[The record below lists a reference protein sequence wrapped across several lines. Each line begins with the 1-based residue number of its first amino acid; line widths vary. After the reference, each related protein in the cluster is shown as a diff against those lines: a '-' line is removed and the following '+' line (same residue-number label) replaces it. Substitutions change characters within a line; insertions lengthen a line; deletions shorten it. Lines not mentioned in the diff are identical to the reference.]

1 MTTTTIDQ
9 ADGARPA
16 RMDGHCDVGLAIRAR
31 DVLRSE
37 WTKLRSVRS
46 TYWALIVAAAVS
58 VAGSA
63 LAAFPAGRAGA
74 GRASGLPDPV
84 AFSFIGWAEYPVLA
98 IGILGV
104 LTFTSEYATGQIRT
118 TFAAVP
124 RRLAVLAAKT
134 AVVAAV
140 ALVFGE
146 LLALA
151 SFSLTQAILSRHG
164 RGVAL
169 SHPGVPGA
177 VLAAGFALVV
187 VAVTGVGLGAA
198 IRHTAGAIAVL
209 PVVFYLPLTLLALPA
224 PWNHRIDRFTLPV
237 AAYQVVALH
246 PAANL
251 LDPALSM
258 LVLIGWPAVILA
270 VAAVLTARRAP

>member
-1 MTTTTIDQ
+1 MTAAKIIRSDRPGAAGLTDTA
-9 ADGARPA
+9 ADGLTA
-16 RMDGHCDVGLAIRAR
+16 RAR
-31 DVLRSE
+31 DVLISE

-46 TYWALIVAAAVS
+46 TYWALIVAAVVS

-63 LAAFPAGRAGA
+63 LAALTGGKGGP
-74 GRASGLPDPV
+74 LPDPV

-98 IGILGV
+98 VGILGV
-104 LTFTSEYATGQIRT
+104 LTFTSECATGQIRT
-118 TFAAVP
+118 TFTAVP

-134 AVVAAV
+134 AVIAAL

-146 LLALA
+146 VLAVA
-151 SFSLTQAILSRHG
+151 SFSLTQALLSRHG

-177 VLAAGFALVV
+177 VLAAGFVLLV

-209 PVVFYLPLTLLALPA
+209 PVVFYLPLTLLTLPA

-246 PAANL
+246 PATNL
-251 LDPALSM
+251 LAPALSVV
-258 LVLIGWPAVILA
+258 VLIGWPAIILA
-270 VAAVLTARRAP
+270 IAAILITRRPA

>member
-1 MTTTTIDQ
+1 MTTAKIILSDQ
-9 ADGARPA
+9 PDAAGPADTAADGRTA
-16 RMDGHCDVGLAIRAR
+16 RAR
-31 DVLRSE
+31 DVLISE

-46 TYWALIVAAAVS
+46 TYWALVVAAVVS

-63 LAAFPAGRAGA
+63 LAALNGGRG
-74 GRASGLPDPV
+74 GPLPDPV

-98 IGILGV
+98 VGILGV
-104 LTFTSEYATGQIRT
+104 LTFTSECATGQIRT
-118 TFAAVP
+118 TFTAVP

-134 AVVAAV
+134 AVIAAL
-140 ALVFGE
+140 ALVFGDV
-146 LLALA
+146 LAVA
-151 SFSLTQAILSRHG
+151 SFSLTQALLSRHG

-177 VLAAGFALVV
+177 VLAAGFVLVV

-209 PVVFYLPLTLLALPA
+209 PVVFYLPLTLLTLPA
-224 PWNHRIDRFTLPV
+224 PWNHRIDRFTLPL

-246 PAANL
+246 PATNL
-251 LDPALSM
+251 LAPTLSL
-258 LVLIGWPAVILA
+258 LVLIGWPAIILA
-270 VAAVLTARRAP
+270 IAAILITRRSA

>member
-1 MTTTTIDQ
+1 MTTVGIRRGDQ
-9 ADGARPA
+9 AGPAADGVAA
-16 RMDGHCDVGLAIRAR
+16 RAR
-31 DVLRSE
+31 DVLLSE
-37 WTKLRSVRS
+37 WIKLRSVRS
-46 TYWALIVAAAVS
+46 TYWALIVAAVVS

-63 LAAFPAGRAGA
+63 LAAFPASTAGT
-74 GRASGLPDPV
+74 GASLPDPV
-84 AFSFIGWAEYPVLA
+84 AFSFVGWAEYPVLA
-98 IGILGV
+98 VGILGV
-104 LTFTSEYATGQIRT
+104 LTFTSECATGQIRT
-118 TFAAVP
+118 TFTAVP

-134 AVVAAV
+134 VVVAAL

-146 LLALA
+146 LLAVA

-164 RGVAL
+164 QGVAL

-177 VLAAGFALVV
+177 VLAAGFVLVV
-187 VAVTGVGLGAA
+187 VAVTGVALGAA

-209 PVVFYLPLTLLALPA
+209 PAVFYLPLALLSLPA

-246 PAANL
+246 PATNL
-251 LDPALSM
+251 LAPALSM

-270 VAAVLTARRAP
+270 IAAILITRRSA

>member
-1 MTTTTIDQ
+1 MTT
-9 ADGARPA
+9 AEHPPGRPGPPGPA
-16 RMDGHCDVGLAIRAR
+16 GPRPRAR
-31 DVLRSE
+31 DVLVSE

-46 TYWALIVAAAVS
+46 TYWALIVAAVVS

-63 LAAFPAGRAGA
+63 LAALPAGKGA
-74 GRASGLPDPV
+74 PLPDPV

-98 IGILGV
+98 VGILGV

-118 TFAAVP
+118 TFTAVP

-134 AVVAAV
+134 AVVAAL

-146 LLALA
+146 LLAVA

-164 RGVAL
+164 QGVAL

-177 VLAAGFALVV
+177 VLAAGFVLVV

-209 PVVFYLPLTLLALPA
+209 PVVFYLPLALLSLPA
-224 PWNHRIDRFTLPV
+224 PWNHRIGRFTLPV

-246 PAANL
+246 PATNL
-251 LDPALSM
+251 LAPALSM
-258 LVLIGWPAVILA
+258 LVLIGWPAIILA
-270 VAAVLTARRAP
+270 IAAILITRRAA

>member
-1 MTTTTIDQ
+1 MTTAKIIRSDQPGAAGPTDTT
-9 ADGARPA
+9 ADGLTA
-16 RMDGHCDVGLAIRAR
+16 RAR
-31 DVLRSE
+31 DVLISE

-46 TYWALIVAAAVS
+46 TYWALFVAAVVS

-63 LAAFPAGRAGA
+63 LAALTGGKAGP
-74 GRASGLPDPV
+74 LPDPV

-98 IGILGV
+98 VGILGV
-104 LTFTSEYATGQIRT
+104 LTFTSECATGQIRT
-118 TFAAVP
+118 TFTAVP
-124 RRLAVLAAKT
+124 RRLAVVAAKT
-134 AVVAAV
+134 AVIAAV

-146 LLALA
+146 ALAVA
-151 SFSLTQAILSRHG
+151 SFSLTQALLSRHS

-177 VLAAGFALVV
+177 VLAAGFVLVV

-209 PVVFYLPLTLLALPA
+209 PVVFYLPLTLLTLPA

-246 PAANL
+246 PATNL
-251 LDPALSM
+251 LAPALSM
-258 LVLIGWPAVILA
+258 LVLIGWPAIILA
-270 VAAVLTARRAP
+270 IAAILITRRSA

>member
-1 MTTTTIDQ
+1 MTTAKIIGGDQ
-9 ADGARPA
+9 ARAAGSAGPAADGRAA
-16 RMDGHCDVGLAIRAR
+16 RAR
-31 DVLRSE
+31 DVLVSE

-46 TYWALIVAAAVS
+46 TYWALIVAAVVS

-63 LAAFPAGRAGA
+63 LAALPAGNGA
-74 GRASGLPDPV
+74 PLPDPV

-98 IGILGV
+98 VGILGA

-118 TFAAVP
+118 TFSAVP

-134 AVVAAV
+134 SVVAAL

-146 LLALA
+146 LLAVA

-164 RGVAL
+164 QGVSL
-169 SHPGVPGA
+169 SQPGVPGA
-177 VLAAGFALVV
+177 VFAAGFVLVV

-209 PVVFYLPLTLLALPA
+209 PVVFYLPLALLPLPA
-224 PWNHRIDRFTLPV
+224 PWNHEIGRFTLPV

-246 PAANL
+246 PATNL
-251 LDPALSM
+251 LAPALSM
-258 LVLIGWPAVILA
+258 LVLISWPAIILA
-270 VAAVLTARRAP
+270 IAAILITRRPA

>member
-1 MTTTTIDQ
+1 MTTARIRRGDQ
-9 ADGARPA
+9 AGAAGPA
-16 RMDGHCDVGLAIRAR
+16 AGGLAARAR
-31 DVLRSE
+31 DVLLSE
-37 WTKLRSVRS
+37 WIKLRSVRS
-46 TYWALIVAAAVS
+46 TYWALIVAAVVS

-63 LAAFPAGRAGA
+63 LAAFPAGTAGKGA
-74 GRASGLPDPV
+74 PLPDPV
-84 AFSFIGWAEYPVLA
+84 AFSFVGWAEYPVLA
-98 IGILGV
+98 VGILGV
-104 LTFTSEYATGQIRT
+104 LTFTSECATGQIRT
-118 TFAAVP
+118 TFTAVP

-134 AVVAAV
+134 VVVAAL

-146 LLALA
+146 LLAVA

-177 VLAAGFALVV
+177 VLAAGFVLVV
-187 VAVTGVGLGAA
+187 VAVTGIGLGAA

-209 PVVFYLPLTLLALPA
+209 PVVFYLPLALLSLPA
-224 PWNHRIDRFTLPV
+224 PWSHRIDRFTLPV

-251 LDPALSM
+251 LAPALSM
-258 LVLIGWPAVILA
+258 LVLIAWPAIILA
-270 VAAVLTARRAP
+270 IAAILITRRAA

>member
-1 MTTTTIDQ
+1 MTTVKIIRIDQ
-9 ADGARPA
+9 PDAGSA
-16 RMDGHCDVGLAIRAR
+16 VGLTARAR
-31 DVLRSE
+31 DVLVSE

-46 TYWALIVAAAVS
+46 TYWALIVAAVVS

-63 LAAFPAGRAGA
+63 LAALTGGKGGP
-74 GRASGLPDPV
+74 LPDPV

-98 IGILGV
+98 VGILGV
-104 LTFTSEYATGQIRT
+104 LTFTSECATGQIRT
-118 TFAAVP
+118 TFTAVP

-134 AVVAAV
+134 AVIAAL

-146 LLALA
+146 VLAVA
-151 SFSLTQAILSRHG
+151 SFSLTQALLSRHG
-164 RGVAL
+164 RGVAP

-177 VLAAGFALVV
+177 VLAAGFVLVV

-198 IRHTAGAIAVL
+198 VRHTAGAIAVL
-209 PVVFYLPLTLLALPA
+209 PVVFYLPLTLLTLPA

-246 PAANL
+246 PATNL
-251 LDPALSM
+251 LAPALSM
-258 LVLIGWPAVILA
+258 LVLIGWPAIILA
-270 VAAVLTARRAP
+270 IAAILITRRSA

>member
-1 MTTTTIDQ
+1 MTTAKIIRSDRPDAAGPADTA
-9 ADGARPA
+9 ADGLTA
-16 RMDGHCDVGLAIRAR
+16 RAR
-31 DVLRSE
+31 DVLISE

-46 TYWALIVAAAVS
+46 TYWALIVAAVVS

-63 LAAFPAGRAGA
+63 LAALNGGKGGP
-74 GRASGLPDPV
+74 LPDPV

-98 IGILGV
+98 VGILGV
-104 LTFTSEYATGQIRT
+104 LTFTSECATGQIRT
-118 TFAAVP
+118 TFTAVP

-134 AVVAAV
+134 AVIAAL

-146 LLALA
+146 VLAVA
-151 SFSLTQAILSRHG
+151 SFSLTQALLSRHG

-177 VLAAGFALVV
+177 VLAAGFVLVV

-209 PVVFYLPLTLLALPA
+209 PVVFYLPLTLLTLPA

-246 PAANL
+246 PATNL
-251 LDPALSM
+251 LAPALSM
-258 LVLIGWPAVILA
+258 LVLIGWPAIILA
-270 VAAVLTARRAP
+270 IAAVLITRRSA

>member
-1 MTTTTIDQ
+1 MTTVKIIRSDQ
-9 ADGARPA
+9 PDAGSA
-16 RMDGHCDVGLAIRAR
+16 VGLTARAR
-31 DVLRSE
+31 DVLISE

-46 TYWALIVAAAVS
+46 TYWALVVAAVVS

-63 LAAFPAGRAGA
+63 LAALTGGKGGP
-74 GRASGLPDPV
+74 LPDPV

-98 IGILGV
+98 VGILGV
-104 LTFTSEYATGQIRT
+104 LTFTSECATGQIRT
-118 TFAAVP
+118 TFTAVP

-134 AVVAAV
+134 AVIAAL

-146 LLALA
+146 VLAVA
-151 SFSLTQAILSRHG
+151 SFSLTQALLSRHG

-177 VLAAGFALVV
+177 VLAAGFVLVV

-198 IRHTAGAIAVL
+198 IRHPAGAIAVL
-209 PVVFYLPLTLLALPA
+209 PVVFYLPLTLLTLPA

-246 PAANL
+246 PATNL
-251 LDPALSM
+251 LAPALSL
-258 LVLIGWPAVILA
+258 LVLIGWPAIILA
-270 VAAVLTARRAP
+270 IAAILITRRAA

>member
-1 MTTTTIDQ
+1 MTTASIRRGDQ
-9 ADGARPA
+9 SDAAGPA
-16 RMDGHCDVGLAIRAR
+16 GPAAGGLAARAR
-31 DVLRSE
+31 DVLLSE
-37 WTKLRSVRS
+37 WIKLRSVRS
-46 TYWALIVAAAVS
+46 TYWALSVAAVVS

-63 LAAFPAGRAGA
+63 LAAFPAGTAGQ
-74 GRASGLPDPV
+74 GASLPDPV
-84 AFSFIGWAEYPVLA
+84 AFSFVGWAEYPVLA
-98 IGILGV
+98 VGILGV
-104 LTFTSEYATGQIRT
+104 LTFTSECATGQIRT
-118 TFAAVP
+118 TFTAVP

-134 AVVAAV
+134 VVVAAL

-146 LLALA
+146 LLAVA

-177 VLAAGFALVV
+177 VLAAGFVLVV
-187 VAVTGVGLGAA
+187 VAVTGIGLGAA

-209 PVVFYLPLTLLALPA
+209 PAVFYLPLALLSLPA

-246 PAANL
+246 PATSL
-251 LDPALSM
+251 LAPALSM
-258 LVLIGWPAVILA
+258 LVLIAWPAIILA
-270 VAAVLTARRAP
+270 IAAVLITRRAA

>member
-1 MTTTTIDQ
+1 MTTAELRRGDQ
-9 ADGARPA
+9 ARAAGQGRI
-16 RMDGHCDVGLAIRAR
+16 VRAR
-31 DVLRSE
+31 DVLASE

-46 TYWALIVAAAVS
+46 TYWALIVAAVVS

-63 LAAFPAGRAGA
+63 LAALPAIKEAP
-74 GRASGLPDPV
+74 LPDPV

-98 IGILGV
+98 VGILGV
-104 LTFTSEYATGQIRT
+104 LTFTSECATGQIRT
-118 TFAAVP
+118 TFTAVP

-134 AVVAAV
+134 AVVAAL

-146 LLALA
+146 LLAVA
-151 SFSLTQAILSRHG
+151 AFSLTQAILSRHG
-164 RGVAL
+164 QGIAL

-177 VLAAGFALVV
+177 VLAAGFVLVV

-209 PVVFYLPLTLLALPA
+209 PVLFYLPLALLSLPA

-246 PAANL
+246 PATNL
-251 LDPALSM
+251 LAPALSM
-258 LVLIGWPAVILA
+258 LVLISWPAIILA
-270 VAAVLTARRAP
+270 IAAILITRRAA